1 VFSFGVTAYEICT
14 LHSPW
19 PRGTSGHVALAH
31 DQPPEDVRRH
41 WPEIPEPLAVAIA
54 ACLAADPDKRPPT
67 MERFLAMIAKVT
79 AAPA

>member
-19 PRGTSGHVALAH
+19 PRGTSGNVALAH
-31 DQPPEDVRRH
+31 DQPPDDIRGH
-41 WPEIPEPLAVAIA
+41 WPEIPEPLATAIT

-67 MERFLAMIAKVT
+67 MDRFLALIAKVP